1 MISGRSV
8 ERMSS
13 GLLGALA
20 YAGPPPLTLA
30 RTFTSW
36 RFTPGVAAAVAAL
49 GGGYGAGLRRRPA
62 HAGPWPRGRTVCFGA
77 GVVSIALV
85 GLSFLGVY
93 DDTLF
98 WVRAVQNIVL
108 LMVTPM
114 LLAMGAPIT
123 LLRDVLPARART
135 RMSRMLHSRA
145 ARIATFPLV
154 VTVVLVLPLL
164 VLYLGPLYEVTLRSA
179 VASALAGLVL
189 TATGFVYFWTRFRID
204 PAPRA
209 DPYGVTLAIT
219 IVEMIGDAV
228 LGVVLW
234 LGPLVAAG
242 FYTALARDWG
252 PSLRVD
258 QLLGA
263 GVLWIGGDVVG
274 LPFIGVVF
282 ARMTREDRQ
291 RAAVIDAEL
300 DARDAAA
307 TRLHDDD
314 QDDQDDAGRPR
325 LWWEDDQEL
334 SQRFRRR

>member
-1 MISGRSV
+1 MA
-8 ERMSS
+8 S
-13 GLLGALA
+13 GLVAALA

-36 RFTPGVAAAVAAL
+36 RFTPGVATTVAAL
-49 GGGYGAGLRRRPA
+49 GGGYGIGLRRRPEG
-62 HAGPWPRGRTVCFGA
+62 AGPWPRGRTVCFGA

-85 GLSFLGVY
+85 GMSFLGVY

-108 LMVTPM
+108 LMVIPM

-123 LLRDVLPARART
+123 LLRDLLPEPARGRL
-135 RMSRMLHSRA
+135 SRMLHSRA
-145 ARIATFPLV
+145 ARVATFPLI
-154 VTVVLVLPLL
+154 VTVVLTLPLL
-164 VLYLGPLYEVTLRSA
+164 VLYLSPLYELTLRNA
-179 VASALAGLVL
+179 AASALAGLVL
-189 TATGFVYFWTRFRID
+189 ATTGFVYFWTRFRID

-242 FYTALARDWG
+242 FYTALSRDWG

-282 ARMTREDRQ
+282 ARMTREDHQ

-300 DARDAAA
+300 DELEAARPASPDSADPGDAA
-307 TRLHDDD
+307 
-314 QDDQDDAGRPR
+314 QRPR
-325 LWWEDDQEL
+325 LWWEDDPEL
-334 SQRFRRR
+334 SQRFRQR